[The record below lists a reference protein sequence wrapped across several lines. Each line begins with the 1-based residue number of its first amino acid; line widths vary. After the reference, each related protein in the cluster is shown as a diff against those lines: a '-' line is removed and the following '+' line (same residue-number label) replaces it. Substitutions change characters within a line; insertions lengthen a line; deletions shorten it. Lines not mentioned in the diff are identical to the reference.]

1 MHPYGRKPVT
11 IAKKKKKKKKIVI
24 NKEIYGK
31 KKD

>member
-1 MHPYGRKPVT
+1 MHQYGRKTVT
-11 IAKKKKKKKKIVI
+11 KAKKKKKKKLVI

>member
-11 IAKKKKKKKKIVI
+11 IAKKKKKKKLVI